1 MCTEITYGTGICGF
15 RAIVDAYCDF
25 DFRATPD
32 RHLCGPKLSARL
44 PVYGI
49 GSFCLLHAQI
59 CEGTA
64 FVCHAENYFFLKR
77 IIGTPAAQDFFWLP
91 KHFQCWISPGTTTRT
106 YAKPEYVQES
116 VWRLVHYLHGG
127 TAGVQ
132 DVNACSQT
140 ENVASFW
147 RSLVIQAT
155 IRGFVR

>member
-77 IIGTPAAQDFFWLP
+77 IIGTPAAHAIFFDFQNIFNVEFLPVPPHEPMPSQNMCRNPYEGLYITCTEVRRGCKMLMRVHKPRMWLR
-91 KHFQCWISPGTTTRT
+91 FEDLW
-106 YAKPEYVQES
+106 
-116 VWRLVHYLHGG
+116 
-127 TAGVQ
+127 
-132 DVNACSQT
+132 
-140 ENVASFW
+140 
-147 RSLVIQAT
+147 
-155 IRGFVR
+155 